1 MHVQVSFLKWE
12 LGETMLAVS
21 WQLMIPILSC
31 TRKTGIVDDPSLEKK
46 KCTDSSEEEYLDGMM
61 MMIGAVGK

>member
-12 LGETMLAVS
+12 LGETMLAVL

-46 KCTDSSEEEYLDGMM
+46 NVQIVVRSIWMG
-61 MMIGAVGK
+61 

>member
-46 KCTDSSEEEYLDGMM
+46 NVQIVVRSIWMG
-61 MMIGAVGK
+61 

>member
-1 MHVQVSFLKWE
+1 MHVQKWE

-46 KCTDSSEEEYLDGMM
+46 KCTDSSEEYLDGMMM

>member
-46 KCTDSSEEEYLDGMM
+46 NVQIVVRRSIWMG
-61 MMIGAVGK
+61 